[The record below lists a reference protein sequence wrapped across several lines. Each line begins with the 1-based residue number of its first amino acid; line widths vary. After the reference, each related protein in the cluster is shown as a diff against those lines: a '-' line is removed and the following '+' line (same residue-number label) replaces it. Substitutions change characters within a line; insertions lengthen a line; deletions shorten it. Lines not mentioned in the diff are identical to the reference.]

1 VHPNSLL
8 PLKAKKHSKIHPE
21 LKLYNLE
28 INKRRIGIE
37 NVFGRWL
44 DAMHY
49 KIKEEGRYV
58 NKAAYSVLR
67 LNTEGHKEP
76 LGLYLSESE
85 GDNYW
90 LSVLIDLQNRGI
102 QDILMPAL
110 IGLKASLKQLL
121 RYFRRQK
128 YSCIIHQIRNSL
140 PYVASKDQKAFMI
153 DLQPVYRADIK
164 QAAKMALDELEAK
177 WEDKYKKVIR

>member
-1 VHPNSLL
+1 
-8 PLKAKKHSKIHPE
+8 
-21 LKLYNLE
+21 
-28 INKRRIGIE
+28 
-37 NVFGRWL
+37 
-44 DAMHY
+44 
-49 KIKEEGRYV
+49 
-58 NKAAYSVLR
+58 
-67 LNTEGHKEP
+67 
-76 LGLYLSESE
+76 
-85 GDNYW
+85 
-90 LSVLIDLQNRGI
+90 